1 MKLKEKIRKCL
12 ADHQF
17 NLEEEENLEKLQEN
31 NNNIILDELVTT
43 TTTKDLQYL
52 AKKQTTILLL
62 NQAINQQSSS
72 SSSKLIKQQNL
83 SKNLTDNCIKITINV
98 YILPNCCFNELI
110 SIHGDNLLIES
121 KQQQQQQNKLES
133 FHLVERW
140 IFIMLTNNNAKK

>member
-31 NNNIILDELVTT
+31 NTNNNIILDELVTT

-62 NQAINQQSSS
+62 NQAINQQSS

-121 KQQQQQQNKLES
+121 KQQQNKLES

>member
-31 NNNIILDELVTT
+31 NTNNNIILDELVTT

-121 KQQQQQQNKLES
+121 KQQQNKLES

>member
-1 MKLKEKIRKCL
+1 LKLKEKIRKCL

-31 NNNIILDELVTT
+31 NTNNNIILDELVTT

-121 KQQQQQQNKLES
+121 KQQQNKLES

>member
-1 MKLKEKIRKCL
+1 LKLKEKIRKCL

-72 SSSKLIKQQNL
+72 SSKLIKQQNL

-121 KQQQQQQNKLES
+121 KQQQNKLES

-140 IFIMLTNNNAKK
+140 IFIMPTNNNAKK